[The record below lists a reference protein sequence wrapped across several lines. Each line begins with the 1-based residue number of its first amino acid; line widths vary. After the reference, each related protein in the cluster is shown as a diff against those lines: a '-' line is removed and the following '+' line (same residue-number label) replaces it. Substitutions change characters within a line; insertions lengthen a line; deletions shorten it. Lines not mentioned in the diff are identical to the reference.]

1 MANVFN
7 FSYCLFDVRIIFKPY
22 ADRRNQGAL
31 LIENSEIKMKEKA
44 LLVGVIYGEL
54 NQKIVDEHLEELQLL
69 AETAGA
75 EVVGNVTQNLKRI
88 NPSLFIGSGKA
99 EQLINQAKE
108 LGVSLII
115 FDDELSPGQIKNYS
129 NFTEEVKVI
138 DRSGLI
144 LDIFRQHA
152 QTKEAKTQ
160 VELAQLE
167 YMLPRLTRAWTHLE
181 RQMGGIGTRAGAGET
196 QIEVDRRLIRT
207 RISKLKRELEK
218 IKRERNTQSKRRKN
232 QFKVALVGYTNAGKS
247 TLMKAISGADVFIQD
262 QLFATL
268 DTTVRSVELDS
279 SHTILLSDT
288 VGFIRK
294 LPHHLVASFRSTLK
308 EVVDSD
314 LILLILDASSS
325 QVEDHYQTIME
336 VLKDLGADRHQI
348 QIVLN
353 KIDRDEAD
361 EHIHFLKRRFA
372 DSIFVSALNNLRIEI
387 LSQRII
393 EIIDENYQIVD
404 LQFSYQ
410 DSKKMAL
417 AQEGVDVLERNYD
430 DDCVRLKIKG
440 ARWRINQIQSSL
452 LK

>member
-1 MANVFN
+1 M
-7 FSYCLFDVRIIFKPY
+7 
-22 ADRRNQGAL
+22 
-31 LIENSEIKMKEKA
+31 IENSEIIMKERA

-108 LGVSLII
+108 LGVSLIV

-167 YMLPRLTRAWTHLE
+167 YMLPRLTRAWSHLE

-218 IKRERNTQSKRRKN
+218 IERERNTQSKRRKN

-288 VGFIRK
+288 VGFVRK

-314 LILLILDASSS
+314 LILLILDASSG

-336 VLKDLGADRHQI
+336 VLKDLGADRHHI

-417 AQEGVDVLERNYD
+417 AQEGVDVLERHYD